1 MYLFFT
7 LEEIANFTCFSSFN
21 ILLMNDFQRFCVLVS
36 VNAFYLFFLFF
47 VITLIYK
54 TFLKIINFI
63 F

>member
-7 LEEIANFTCFSSFN
+7 LEEIASFNCFSSFN
-21 ILLMNDFQRFCVLVS
+21 ILLMNDFQRFCVLIS
-36 VNAFYLFFLFF
+36 VNAFYLIFLFF